1 MRLVAKSMVA
11 IAATVVIAACSST
24 GQNVVVSKE
33 RYMAPVA
40 KDNSTAQM
48 VAGVEP
54 ILAPEVS
61 TPAPPTSQPA
71 KALASAAPAAAP
83 APAAAT
89 PVVTT
94 TASIKPV
101 EPPAPAPEDILPVP
115 VEAQIDDGQK
125 TAAAAAPGKEKA
137 IEPEKAEIPY
147 LELTHYSAAR
157 VRYDET
163 TGLIAFDSFAGSL
176 NDNVRALL
184 AATVGGQL
192 VTTVSDNHRLVG
204 DFTMTGKT
212 VLEILDK
219 MLVPFSAPHQIV
231 ATAYINN
238 VVKVTYQSSEEPQ

>member
-24 GQNVVVSKE
+24 GQNNVVVSKE

-61 TPAPPTSQPA
+61 TPAPSTSQPA

-83 APAAAT
+83 AAAM

-101 EPPAPAPEDILPVP
+101 EPPAPEDILPVP

-125 TAAAAAPGKEKA
+125 TAAAAAPDKEKG